1 MTNQYFINSSA
12 LRELCIENNY
22 CDSMDNK
29 TYNMVLDN
37 TLYDDFHEI
46 EIHIRWVSQQIII
59 QSSRFKLDGLGA
71 EEVGEIRARIFN
83 PFFGSCLRVK
93 VNI

>member
-46 EIHIRWVSQQIII
+46 EIHIRWVTQQIII
-59 QSSRFKLDGLGA
+59 QSSRFKFNDLDA
-71 EEVGEIRARIFN
+71 EEVAEIRAGIFKQI
-83 PFFGSCLRVK
+83 FESCLRVK